1 MELHQSGRSLV
12 PNFVVLSL
20 FLFFVILRIILLQSL
35 QIIPLHPCTIFSQ
48 IFVIDFKSVQYV
60 SLQITVSTGL
70 STQQCSEYPVLSIF
84 SIQFLYFFIHFC
96 SEENSTFLHS
106 FCWHS
111 LYIHQLCNLPLF
123 YSHEGQKFQLTFNEP
138 AGCRSSTFKK
148 LSSTVRSENA
158 LPKSCTN

>member
-1 MELHQSGRSLV
+1 
-12 PNFVVLSL
+12 
-20 FLFFVILRIILLQSL
+20 LLQSL
-35 QIIPLHPCTIFSQ
+35 QIVPLHPCPIFSQ

-60 SLQITVSTGL
+60 SLQITVSRQD
-70 STQQCSEYPVLSIF
+70 SAHSSVLIF
-84 SIQFLYFFIHFC
+84 SIQFLYFFIYFS

-123 YSHEGQKFQLTFNEP
+123 YSHEGQKFQLTFKEP

-148 LSSTVRSENA
+148 LSSTIRSENA